1 MNELLSEPMNEP
13 TRHTLGKR
21 LFRLSA
27 ALLLTLLAACVLL
40 GLVYAG
46 LRWGAPFDHT
56 LITLDGEPLAP
67 SRWHGS
73 HGLAAF
79 GALLLGVAVLL
90 LVVPLVVVLPL
101 LIVVAVLVAVL
112 VMLAVLAGVLTLA
125 CSPVFLLA
133 AVVWLMWRLAHRPAP
148 PATKVSP

>member
-1 MNELLSEPMNEP
+1 MRERIRGPLA
-13 TRHTLGKR
+13 KR
-21 LFRLSA
+21 LFKLWP
-27 ALLLTLLAACVLL
+27 ALLLTLLAVCVLL

-46 LRWGAPFDHT
+46 LRWGGPFDHT
-56 LITLDGEPLAP
+56 LITINGEPLAP

-79 GALLLGVAVLL
+79 GALLLGTAVLL
-90 LVVPLVVVLPL
+90 LVVPLVLVLPL

-112 VMLAVLAGVLTLA
+112 VMLAALAGVLTLV
-125 CSPVFLLA
+125 CSPVVLLA

-148 PATKVSP
+148 PAAGVTQ